1 MSDGIKPAVRGG
13 RNAFFADPDIDRLLA
28 MLMRVLN
35 EHWVLT
41 ERVKTLEAVLQ
52 NLEVLPKDAVES
64 YVASDEQSTQWHMES
79 YALIKEVIS
88 AGQNIDN
95 KNRSPSN

>member
-41 ERVKTLEAVLQ
+41 ERVKILEAVLQ
-52 NLEVLPKDAVES
+52 EQGVLPEGAMETF
-64 YVASDEQSTQWHMES
+64 VASDEQSAQWHSES

-95 KNRSPSN
+95 KNRSPSD